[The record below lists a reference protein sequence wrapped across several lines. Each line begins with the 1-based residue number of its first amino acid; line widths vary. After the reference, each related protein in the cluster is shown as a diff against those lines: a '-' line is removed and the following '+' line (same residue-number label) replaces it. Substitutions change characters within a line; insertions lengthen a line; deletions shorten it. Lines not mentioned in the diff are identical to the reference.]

1 MSNPEPLLYGTYYHI
16 YNRGNNGE
24 NIFFEKRNYPYFL
37 ELYTKYIVP
46 IADTYAYVLLRNHF
60 HFGVRIKEKEEIL
73 QINRNLSG
81 LPDLTGL
88 SDKLPSQKFAN
99 FFNAYA
105 KSINKSYNRS
115 GALFERPFGRKMITG
130 EAHFVHLIKYIH
142 FNPQYHKF
150 VKDFRDYPYSSY
162 PDVIWKKDD
171 GLCDHRRLWELIP
184 SPKEYKEFVLAGI
197 SEPEGELLRKLILS
211 LPLQPPQLLLS
222 LGKR

>member
-142 FNPQYHKF
+142 FNPQKHGF
-150 VKDFRDYPYSSY
+150 IDDFREWKHSSY
-162 PDVIWKKDD
+162 EALCSSTPTKLNRKQVLWYFGGLEAFKKEHQNEVIDNDFVQRFVDEDVD
-171 GLCDHRRLWELIP
+171 
-184 SPKEYKEFVLAGI
+184 
-197 SEPEGELLRKLILS
+197 
-211 LPLQPPQLLLS
+211 
-222 LGKR
+222 